1 MLENQ
6 VAIITGSSQGIGA
19 EMAKYF
25 ARLGASVVIN
35 YPFES
40 EKERAREIVQGIAS
54 EGGKVIALKANVT
67 NEDEVSKLVENTV
80 KEFGRI
86 DILVNNAG
94 ITRDSTMKKMTV
106 EDFKFVLDTNLV
118 GSFITSKAVL
128 QVMADQGYGRIVNI
142 SSISGL
148 QGNFGQANY
157 ASSKAGIVGLTKTMA
172 IEYAK
177 KGITVNAVAPGF
189 VRTPM
194 TDKIPEEIKSS
205 MIAQIPVNRIGEPE
219 DIAAATAFLAS
230 TQAGYITGQ
239 ILSVNGGVLM

>member
-19 EMAKYF
+19 GMAKYF
-25 ARLGASVVIN
+25 AKLGASVVIN

-67 NEDEVSKLVENTV
+67 NEDDVSKLVEDTV
-80 KEFGRI
+80 KEFGKI

-94 ITRDSTMKKMTV
+94 ITRDSTLKKMTV
-106 EDFKFVLDTNLV
+106 EDFKLVLDTNLV

-128 QVMADQGYGRIVNI
+128 QVMAEQGYGRIVNI

-194 TDKIPEEIKSS
+194 TDKIPEDIKRT
-205 MIAQIPVNRIGEPE
+205 MIAEVPVNRIGEPE
-219 DIAAATAFLAS
+219 DIAAAAAFLAS
-230 TQAGYITGQ
+230 AQAGYITGQ